1 MENMKLIATAE
12 VSINAPLERVWDAL
26 VNPAAIKQ
34 YMFGTT
40 VITDWREGGSIIWK
54 GEWQGKAYEDRGKIL
69 QVKPGT
75 VLQYSHFSPLTGQPD
90 TPENHHTVTVKLSCL
105 ENHTQVALT
114 QDNNSTD
121 EARQHSEKNWGIAL
135 TAMKKFLES

>member
-1 MENMKLIATAE
+1 MENKKLIATAE

-69 QVKPGT
+69 QVKPGK
-75 VLQYSHFSPLTGQPD
+75 VLQYSHFSPLAGQPD
-90 TPENHHTVTVKLSCL
+90 TPENHHTVTVKLSRV
-105 ENHTQVALT
+105 ENFTQVALT